1 MVSPILTFS
10 YVFKELTL
18 FPLHSVTPVIKKSL
32 KHPLLS
38 YMILLH
44 CTLHSSHCVSMAL
57 CIPPGFPALGCVLA
71 GTPLVE
77 CTFLSLASD
86 WWPHLVDTFHPRT
99 YQTWPCLVSEI
110 KRDEA
115 CSMCFVCGPCFYTLK
130 VVFISSFFLRQSCCV
145 AQVTISS
152 LGTLT

>member
-38 YMILLH
+38 YMNLPH

-99 YQTWPCLVSEI
+99 NQTWPCWFLRSKVM
-110 KRDEA
+110 RH
-115 CSMCFVCGPCFYTLK
+115 VPCVLSVDLAFTLK
-130 VVFISSFFLRQSCCV
+130 KWSSFLHFFE
-145 AQVTISS
+145 TILLCSS
-152 LGTLT
+152 GDH